1 MREIKFPPFA
11 LFIVMHHDSRDLQV
25 LKIYSVDAVLVDQ
38 EHDDDDGEKI
48 WCVCKKI
55 MKLSDG
61 FIKEQEGVLKKIP
74 KKFPN
79 FCGLSSF

>member
-48 WCVCKKI
+48 
-55 MKLSDG
+55 
-61 FIKEQEGVLKKIP
+61 
-74 KKFPN
+74 
-79 FCGLSSF
+79 